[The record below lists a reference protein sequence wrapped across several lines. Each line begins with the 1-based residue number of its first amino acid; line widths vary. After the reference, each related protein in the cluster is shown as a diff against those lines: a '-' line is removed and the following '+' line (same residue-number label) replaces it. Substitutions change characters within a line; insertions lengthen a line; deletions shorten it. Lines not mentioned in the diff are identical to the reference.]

1 MAADEG
7 DDEPSAEVHY
17 GFISS
22 VWPDWDAV
30 KSSMERTVAF
40 RLPFML
46 ETSTVD
52 ITATYPWLTI
62 PKLVLYIHLLHFI
75 LKVMF
80 FDLD

>member
-1 MAADEG
+1 
-7 DDEPSAEVHY
+7 
-17 GFISS
+17 
-22 VWPDWDAV
+22 
-30 KSSMERTVAF
+30 VAF